1 MTPHQITIIQQS
13 WENVLPIKSQAAEL
27 FYNRLF
33 ELDPSLK
40 PMFTGDIKQQGD
52 KLMLTLSVAIN
63 SLTRLETLIPV
74 LSDMARR
81 HVGYGVQDEHY
92 ATVGQ
97 ALIDTLTN
105 AFGDAFTDELKNAWT
120 EMYQIV
126 AGTMIN
132 ATKAK

>member
-1 MTPHQITIIQQS
+1 MTPYQITIIQQS
-13 WENVLPIKSQAAEL
+13 WENVLTIKSQAAEV

-52 KLMLTLSVAIN
+52 KLMQTLSVAVN

-74 LSDMARR
+74 LEDMARR

-97 ALIDTLTN
+97 ALIDTLIA
-105 AFGDAFTDELKNAWT
+105 AFGDAFTDELKSAWT

-126 AGTMIN
+126 ADTMIN
-132 ATKAK
+132 AANTK

>member
-13 WENVLPIKSQAAEL
+13 WENVLPIKAQAAEI

-52 KLMLTLSVAIN
+52 KLMLTLSVAVN
-63 SLTRLETLIPV
+63 SLTRLETLIPI
-74 LSDMARR
+74 LEDMARR
-81 HVGYGVQDEHY
+81 HVDYGVQDKHY

-97 ALIDTLTN
+97 ALIDTLAT
-105 AFGDAFTDELKNAWT
+105 AFGDAFTDELKSAWT
-120 EMYQIV
+120 EMYQVV
-126 AGTMIN
+126 ANTMIN
-132 ATKAK
+132 ATQ